1 MSTYLRVL
9 EHEVNGSPPPLK
21 AARGHAGL
29 VASASDLSLLHQL
42 RAGDEGAYTLLLD
55 RYGPPMARLAMQY
68 VSQRAVAEEVVQDT
82 WMGVLLGL
90 DRFEGRSS
98 FKTWLF
104 RILLNVAK
112 TRGRREGRCVPLSS
126 LSEAEAG
133 AVEPACDGAGH
144 WVSGPC
150 RLDANPEA
158 CLLAEETRASL
169 QAAIETLP
177 PRQRVV
183 VTLHDVEGWT
193 SREVAELLGISEANQ
208 RVLLHRA
215 RAQVRHALERY
226 LDEEGQD

>member
-1 MSTYLRVL
+1 MNTCLRGL
-9 EHEVNGSPPPLK
+9 EQEMNISPMPLK
-21 AARGHAGL
+21 AVQGHAGL
-29 VASASDLSLLHQL
+29 VASASDLCLLQQL
-42 RAGDEGAYTLLLD
+42 RARDEGAYTLLLD
-55 RYGPPMARLAMQY
+55 RYGPSMTRLAMQY
-68 VSQRAVAEEVVQDT
+68 VPQRAVAEEVVQDT

-112 TRGRREGRCVPLSS
+112 TRSRREGRCVPLSS

-133 AVEPACDGAGH
+133 AVEPPCDAAGH

-150 RLDANPEA
+150 RWDANPEA

-169 QAAIETLP
+169 RAAIEALP

-183 VTLHDVEGWT
+183 ITLHDVEGWT

>member
-1 MSTYLRVL
+1 MSTYLRRL
-9 EHEVNGSPPPLK
+9 EHEVNGSPPPQK
-21 AARGHAGL
+21 AARGHASL
-29 VASASDLSLLHQL
+29 VASTSDLSLLHQL

-55 RYGPPMARLAMQY
+55 RYGSPMARLAMQY

-126 LSEAEAG
+126 LSEVEAG
-133 AVEPACDGAGH
+133 EVKHACDAAAP
-144 WVSGPC
+144 WVSDP
-150 RLDANPEA
+150 RREDANPEA
-158 CLLAEETRASL
+158 RLLAEEMRASL
-169 QAAIETLP
+169 QAAIEALP
-177 PRQRVV
+177 PRQRIVI
-183 VTLHDVEGWT
+183 TLHDVEGWT
-193 SREVAELLGISEANQ
+193 SREVAELLDISEANQ

-215 RAQVRHALERY
+215 RAEVRRTLKRY